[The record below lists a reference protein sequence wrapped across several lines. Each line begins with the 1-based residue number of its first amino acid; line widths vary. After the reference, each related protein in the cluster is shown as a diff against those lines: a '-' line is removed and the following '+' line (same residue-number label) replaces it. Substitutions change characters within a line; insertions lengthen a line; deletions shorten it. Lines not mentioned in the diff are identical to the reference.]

1 MFNIE
6 GFTQKANKAVNL
18 AVQSAE
24 SMGQNYVGT
33 EHILLGLA
41 KEGTGV
47 AAEALKACGLN
58 AADLESR
65 IRSTGSGYPTKLSP
79 NAFTP
84 RTKRLL
90 QTAVSFAART
100 GGYVGTEHILLAI
113 LYEQDSYAHSFLRD
127 MGVDI
132 NRLAEQLKSS
142 FGTQQSGGV
151 SQPDGS
157 ESGGGLRRTAKSTP
171 SSAERRKSSA

>member
-58 AADLESR
+58 AADLEER
-65 IRSTGSGYPTKLSP
+65 IRNTGSGYPTKLSP

-90 QTAVSFAART
+90 QTAVA
-100 GGYVGTEHILLAI
+100 
-113 LYEQDSYAHSFLRD
+113 
-127 MGVDI
+127 
-132 NRLAEQLKSS
+132 
-142 FGTQQSGGV
+142 
-151 SQPDGS
+151 
-157 ESGGGLRRTAKSTP
+157 
-171 SSAERRKSSA
+171 